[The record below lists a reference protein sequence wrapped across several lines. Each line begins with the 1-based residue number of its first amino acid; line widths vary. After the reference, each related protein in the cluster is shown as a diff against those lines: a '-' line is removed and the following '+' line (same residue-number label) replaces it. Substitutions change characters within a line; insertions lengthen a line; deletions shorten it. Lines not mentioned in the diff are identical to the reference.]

1 MLRAGKE
8 DPPGHVDRGGSAH
21 ERGGPGMR
29 AWTGMVLAGAAPL
42 NFPAMSSLHAFA
54 ASLLLAAMLLSGPAM
69 AQEHVPLAGCD
80 CPTVRLDDAYCAA
93 SLVFEGTPRTTD
105 TVMAAESGP
114 RYPKNPIAHVAV
126 RFTVER
132 TLKGTASEH
141 AVILTP
147 DRSNNCM
154 FRFIPGT
161 RYLVFARTDGQQLVT
176 DRCTPT
182 RAMDTVGQAFLDSLE
197 FVRAGNRWE
206 AGEVVEMPCD

>member
-1 MLRAGKE
+1 MPMPSLPSLAATLLITATLLA
-8 DPPGHVDRGGSAH
+8 GSA
-21 ERGGPGMR
+21 
-29 AWTGMVLAGAAPL
+29 T
-42 NFPAMSSLHAFA
+42 
-54 ASLLLAAMLLSGPAM
+54 

-93 SLVFEGTPRTTD
+93 SLVFEGVPLTTD

-126 RFTVER
+126 RFAVER
-132 TLKGTASEH
+132 TLKGTAFEH

-147 DRSNNCM
+147 DGSNDCM

-161 RYLVFARTDGQQLVT
+161 RYLVFARMDGQQLVT

-182 RAMDTVGQAFLDSLE
+182 RAMDTVGQTFLDSLE

-206 AGEVVEMPCD
+206 AGEVVEVPCE